1 MDDVFKK
8 NKNDRSLRD
17 YIHSLDFDETYDQ
30 IINLAFTTNIHI
42 DDINHF
48 SDLVHLYKE
57 YHYDANEATSLVGQ
71 EQVSESFE
79 STDSNDIEMQNRKV
93 FAQLQK
99 YTLTFVRLLKRT
111 DFEDGMTNYVSD
123 VVEDFIKSNSFV
135 TYSWLSTIYSNYQKN
150 AVVLAGLLR
159 IIELTIRNEDVDILL
174 PIVKAGLADK
184 SSMVQEAA
192 IMVIEQWRTKNCLE
206 ALETA
211 TFHSKM
217 IEVYANQIIEELKE
231 ELL

>member
-1 MDDVFKK
+1 MDDVFKE

-30 IINLAFTTNIHI
+30 IINLAYTTNIHI
-42 DDINHF
+42 DDISHF

-71 EQVSESFE
+71 EQVGESFE

-99 YTLTFVRLLKRT
+99 YTLTFVRILKRT

-135 TYSWLSTIYSNYQKN
+135 TYSWLSTIYSNYQKD

-192 IMVIEQWRTKNCLE
+192 IMVIEQWRTKNCLD

>member
-8 NKNDRSLRD
+8 YKNDRSLRD

-174 PIVKAGLADK
+174 PIVKAGLSDK

>member
-1 MDDVFKK
+1 MF
-8 NKNDRSLRD
+8 
-17 YIHSLDFDETYDQ
+17 Q
-30 IINLAFTTNIHI
+30 
-42 DDINHF
+42 
-48 SDLVHLYKE
+48 
-57 YHYDANEATSLVGQ
+57 
-71 EQVSESFE
+71 
-79 STDSNDIEMQNRKV
+79 M
-93 FAQLQK
+93 
-99 YTLTFVRLLKRT
+99 LLKILLNRILLLHIL
-111 DFEDGMTNYVSD
+111 GYLQY
-123 VVEDFIKSNSFV
+123 IQV
-135 TYSWLSTIYSNYQKN
+135 TKKDL
-150 AVVLAGLLR
+150 VVLAGLLR

-206 ALETA
+206 ALETS

>member
-174 PIVKAGLADK
+174 PIVKAGLSDK

>member
-8 NKNDRSLRD
+8 NKNDRSLCD

-30 IINLAFTTNIHI
+30 IINLAYTTNIHI

-71 EQVSESFE
+71 EQVGESFE

-99 YTLTFVRLLKRT
+99 YTLTFVRILKRT

-135 TYSWLSTIYSNYQKN
+135 TYSWLSTIYSNYQKD

-192 IMVIEQWRTKNCLE
+192 IMVIEQWRTKNCLD

-217 IEVYANQIIEELKE
+217 IELYANQIIEELKE